1 MMVLLQQKEL
11 NLKPMGLGDL
21 FEVVA
26 IERQSYIKPW
36 SFFLFLNELKDNE
49 YADYLVLKNEN
60 KVLGYGGMW
69 NFYQYCHITNLAV
82 APVFRQKGYGCML
95 LGALLNR
102 AGVRGAR
109 RVSLEVRAT
118 NGSALR
124 LYEKMG
130 FREAGIK
137 KGYYGDEDAVFMNIA
152 LEDK

>member
-1 MMVLLQQKEL
+1 MLLQKEL
-11 NLKPMGLGDL
+11 NVKPMGLGDL

-26 IERQSYIKPW
+26 IERQSYLKPW

-60 KVLGYGGMW
+60 EVLGYGGMW

-82 APVFRQKGYGCML
+82 SPVFRQKGYGCMI

-102 AGVRGAR
+102 ADDRGAK
-109 RVSLEVRAT
+109 RVTLEVRAT
-118 NGSALR
+118 NDSALR

-152 LEDK
+152 LERK